1 MCAIHKEWPIDTITL
16 YANIDM
22 TPLAVEH
29 PEHRVQGGGVA
40 VDGGGWAIDVEGEG
54 VADDEVV
61 LVFTNGGGGV
71 A

>member
-1 MCAIHKEWPIDTITL
+1 MCAIRKEWPTDTITL

-22 TPLAVEH
+22 MPLAVEH
-29 PEHRVQGGGVA
+29 HVQGGGVA
-40 VDGGGWAIDVEGEG
+40 VDGGGGAIDVEGEG

-61 LVFTNGGGGV
+61 LISTNGGGGV